1 VARDFLLLEGEGGKY
16 SHLDVARDF
25 LLLVGEGG
33 KYSHLDVAR
42 DFLLLEGEGENI
54 VILMWRGI
62 SFSLREKGKI

>member
-1 VARDFLLLEGEGGKY
+1 VARDFLLLE
-16 SHLDVARDF
+16 
-25 LLLVGEGG
+25 GEGG

-62 SFSLREKGKI
+62 SFSLREKGKNTRHPELSEGSLGLR